1 MASQP
6 MEVVTA
12 SAADLAADMAQHR
25 KTYGLFLR
33 LLRYV
38 IVGLGVLLLAL
49 FVSCTS

>member
-1 MASQP
+1 

-12 SAADLAADMAQHR
+12 SAADLAADMQQHR

-38 IVGLGVLLLAL
+38 VVGLGVLLLAL
-49 FVSCTS
+49 FVGCTT

>member
-6 MEVVTA
+6 TEVVTA
-12 SAADLAADMAQHR
+12 TAADLAADMAQHR

-38 IVGLGVLLLAL
+38 IVGLAVLLLAL
-49 FVSCTS
+49 FVGCTS

>member
-6 MEVVTA
+6 LEVSSA

-38 IVGLGVLLLAL
+38 IAGLAILLTAL
-49 FVSCTS
+49 FVGCTT